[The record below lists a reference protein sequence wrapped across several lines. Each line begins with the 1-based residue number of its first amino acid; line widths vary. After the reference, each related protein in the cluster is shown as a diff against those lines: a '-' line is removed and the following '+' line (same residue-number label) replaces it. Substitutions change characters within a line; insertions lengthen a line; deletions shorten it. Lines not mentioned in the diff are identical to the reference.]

1 MTPLSPA
8 TFVLDCLFAPA
19 EHGFVRAALRLGA
32 HPARTASAGRPS
44 G

>member
-19 EHGFVRAALRLGA
+19 EHGFVRTALRLGTRV
-32 HPARTASAGRPS
+32 PRTATSGRPA